1 MFLIF
6 CALHDT
12 DNSNRVLF
20 KRVVVFHGRKH
31 TLKSTM
37 RTSVFEAGD
46 NDLVHQTLA
55 SFL

>member
-6 CALHDT
+6 YALHDT

-20 KRVVVFHGRKH
+20 KRVVVFHGRQH

-55 SFL
+55 LFL